1 MTYRIKRVAHLTGI
15 NPATLRAW
23 ERRYQLLTPRRSP
36 AGYRLYTD
44 EDIAILARIKRL
56 IDEGLSIGEALE
68 RTRQSSGRLASHADA
83 TLIDEVR
90 REIVDALL
98 AMDRARAQASW
109 ERLEHVPALRRVDEV
124 LMPVLRDVGERWARG
139 EIGIADEHYATAFSR
154 EKIAALFHAMDGGAM
169 GGPLAVVAGLP
180 GEQHELGLMAA
191 AVHLLDAGWRV
202 IYLGM
207 DVPLPELGRV
217 VASRHPTMVCTSVMR
232 PLGPTEFDALLRDVR
247 AAIPNG
253 TEVVVGGG
261 GIPSDFGD
269 LPSRVRVV
277 GTFRD
282 MLAAA

>member
-44 EDIAILARIKRL
+44 DDVAVLARIKRL

-68 RTRQSSGRLASHADA
+68 RVRISSAPLAAHADA
-83 TLIDEVR
+83 GLIEEVR
-90 REIVDALL
+90 REIADALFT
-98 AMDRARAQASW
+98 MDRARAQGSW
-109 ERLEHVPALRRVDEV
+109 ERLERVPPLRRVDEV
-124 LMPVLRDVGERWARG
+124 LMPVLREVGERWARG
-139 EIGIADEHYATAFSR
+139 EIGIADEHYATAFAR
-154 EKIAALFHAMDGGAM
+154 EKIAALFHEMDGGSM
-169 GGPLAVVAGLP
+169 GGPLAIVAGLP

-207 DVPLPELGRV
+207 DVPLDELGRV
-217 VASRHPTMVCTSVMR
+217 VAGRHPAMVCTSVMR
-232 PLGPTEFDALLRDVR
+232 PVQPEQFDGIVRGLRE
-247 AAIPNG
+247 AIPNG

-261 GIPSDFGD
+261 GIPDDFSD
-269 LPSRVRVV
+269 LPERVRVV
-277 GTFRD
+277 GAFRD